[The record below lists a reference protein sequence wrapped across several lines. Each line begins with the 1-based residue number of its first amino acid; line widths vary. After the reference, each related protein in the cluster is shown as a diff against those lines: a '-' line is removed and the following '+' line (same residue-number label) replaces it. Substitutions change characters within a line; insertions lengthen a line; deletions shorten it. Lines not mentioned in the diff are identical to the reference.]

1 MKLLNT
7 IVNNRRHLR
16 LSVWMSV
23 QTYKSIPLSNRK
35 TINMLVLFKCMNK
48 AEIKAIW
55 EEMTFLPKE
64 VFFDLLNYVFKK
76 PFVYLVLD
84 RDYNEYYHKFN
95 KIEVI
100 GYNNNSEKKTVS
112 KSKNIIHSKYKKL
125 KTKKQECSKPIV
137 S

>member
-1 MKLLNT
+1 
-7 IVNNRRHLR
+7 
-16 LSVWMSV
+16 MSV

-64 VFFDLLNYVFKK
+64 VFFNLLDYVFKK
-76 PFVYLVLD
+76 PFDYLVLD
-84 RDYNEYYHKFN
+84 TDNSQYSCTFN

-100 GYNNNSEKKTVS
+100 GYNDASENKTRS
-112 KSKNIIHSKYKKL
+112 KSKRILNSKYKKL
-125 KTKKQECSKPIV
+125 KIKNKNVVNVHIHKVKSSPLDSKH
-137 S
+137 